1 MGKVEILTLI
11 AGVVLSIALA
21 LIVVPMFGD
30 SKDFVLKQKLKFEL
44 IAFKNAILL
53 AKENNNNSLII
64 NKNSQK
70 ASLPSIEVLKDYLNG
85 LEYSTT
91 DPSFPFKSSIDG
103 LNYGYGII
111 QLNDFKDNYIGI
123 NFTIDENSEAIN
135 ILSNFDFLDKIC
147 INKNVGF
154 PYKTSSFWCVLSN

>member
-1 MGKVEILTLI
+1 MGKSEILMLLAGI
-11 AGVVLSIALA
+11 ALSVMLA

-44 IAFKNAILL
+44 ISFKNAILL
-53 AKENNNNSLII
+53 AEVNNNNLFI
-64 NKNSQK
+64 NKNSQEG
-70 ASLPSIEVLKDYLNG
+70 SLPSIGVLKDYLNG

-91 DPSFPFKSSIDG
+91 NPSFPFKSSIDG

-111 QLNDFKDNYIGI
+111 RLNDSKDNYIGI

-154 PYKTSSFWCVLSN
+154 PYKTSSFWCILSN